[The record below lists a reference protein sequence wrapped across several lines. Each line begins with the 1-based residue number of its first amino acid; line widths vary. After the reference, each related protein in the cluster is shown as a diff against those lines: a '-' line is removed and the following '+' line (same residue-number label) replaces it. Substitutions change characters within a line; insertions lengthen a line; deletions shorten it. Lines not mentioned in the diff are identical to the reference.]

1 MGKKRSGAGLTGPQQ
16 AAKFLGVSV
25 LSGVVLAGIAIP
37 GAGALGLA
45 AKGTVEGF
53 DEIPANLKT
62 PPLSQRTTILDAEG
76 GLIATVYSR
85 DRQVVPLTAM
95 SPYMQKAIVAIEDSR
110 FYEHGAVDLKGILR
124 AVNRNA
130 QEGGAAQGASTL
142 TQQYVKNVFVEE
154 AGDDETK
161 VREAQEKS
169 LGRKIRELKYSI
181 QVEEELG
188 KKKIL
193 ENYLNITYFGQGAYG
208 IESASQRYF
217 SKPAKDLTLEE
228 SALLAGLVQ
237 SPSRYD
243 PVNDSQE
250 AMKRRNVVLQR
261 MADVKDISQAE
272 ADEAKAKPVTLKVTR
287 PKNGCITAVKG
298 AGFFCDYVRA
308 TFLNDTVFGKT
319 REERAKV
326 WNQGGLTIRTTLDPQ
341 SQEAANASIKD
352 HVNED
357 DSIAT
362 AVTMV
367 QPGTGKVLAMGQ
379 SKPYGFGK
387 NETQINYSVDKR
399 MGGSNFGF
407 QVGSTFKPFIAAAA
421 IEQGMEPTK
430 VYSAPNKMEYP
441 SPVSRCSGPAWQNL
455 PLGNGK
461 LQTAQNETRDEVGPY
476 ALRTAMEKSINTYF
490 VQMISDIGICP
501 VTEMTQKL
509 GVVPASGVKLPE
521 EPSIALGSA
530 EMSPL
535 TMANAY
541 AAFANRGV
549 YCTPVA
555 LESITDSH
563 GKALAVPKTKCDRAM
578 AQDTAD
584 TINQLLRGVVDS
596 GTGERAASPTATTR
610 ARPVP
615 PTTATTPGSW
625 ATPRTCPARS
635 GSAPA
640 VRRRSRWRTSPSA
653 GSTTRRSSAA
663 ACPARSGRTRS
674 RARSPAARP
683 RTSSGPASRSPRSGA
698 AVRAPEPVTGTAPAA
713 APAAGAPPPRRPP
726 PRASRT
732 SPASPA
738 ATTSPAAVRPPEAPR
753 PAARARAAR
762 SRRSRWSRSPRSRW
776 SRARRAAP
784 VAARPRN
791 GAGTEEEGR
800 APAGSPAGALPFLHV
815 SPYLRAGPYESCFLT
830 AAATRPPSARPAT
843 FGFTIFMTA
852 PMARGPSA
860 PAALASS
867 TACATIAASSSSPSC
882 LGR

>member
-1 MGKKRSGAGLTGPQQ
+1 MGKKRSGGGLTGSQQ

-25 LSGVVLAGIAIP
+25 LSGVVLAGMAIP
-37 GAGALGLA
+37 AAGALGLA

-85 DRQVVPLTAM
+85 DRQVVPLTSI

-193 ENYLNITYFGQGAYG
+193 ENYLNITYFGQQAYG
-208 IESASQRYF
+208 IESAAQRYF
-217 SKPAKDLTLEE
+217 SKPAKDLTLDE
-228 SALLAGLVQ
+228 SALLAGVVQ

-243 PVNDSQE
+243 PVNDNQE
-250 AMKRRNVVLQR
+250 ATKRRNIVLQR
-261 MADVKDISQAE
+261 MADTKDVSQAE
-272 ADEAKAKPVTLKVTR
+272 ADAAKAKPVTLKVTK

-298 AGFFCDYVRA
+298 AGFFCDYVRNS
-308 TFLNDTVFGKT
+308 FLTDPVFGKT

-326 WNQGGLTIRTTLDPQ
+326 WNKGGLTVRTTLDPQ
-341 SQEAANASIKD
+341 SQDSANESIKD
-352 HVNED
+352 HVYQED
-357 DSIAT
+357 AIAT

-367 QPGTGKVLAMGQ
+367 QPGTGRVLAMGQ

-421 IEQGMEPTK
+421 LERGMPPTK
-430 VYSAPNKMEYP
+430 VYQAPNKLDYP
-441 SPVSRCSGPAWQNL
+441 SPIARCDGSSYINTQKESAE
-455 PLGNGK
+455 
-461 LQTAQNETRDEVGPY
+461 NETEDEVGPY

-490 VQMISDIGICP
+490 VEMINEIGLCP
-501 VTEMTQKL
+501 VSEMAAKL
-509 GVVPASGVKLPE
+509 GVVPASGAKLADGPA
-521 EPSIALGSA
+521 IALGSE

-541 AAFANRGV
+541 ATFANRGV

-555 LESITDSH
+555 IESITDAH
-563 GKALAVPKTKCDRAM
+563 GKALAVPKSKCERAM
-578 AQDTAD
+578 SQNTAD
-584 TINQLLRGVVDS
+584 TINTLLSGVVDS
-596 GTGERAASPTATTR
+596 GTGERAGLTDRDSAGKTGTTDSR
-610 ARPVP
+610 YNAWFVGYTPNVSGAVWVGSGGAKKITMENITIGGRGYDKVFGGGLPGP
-615 PTTATTPGSW
+615 IWKDAITGALSGREALRFTTVHIAEPNLPSGG
-625 ATPRTCPARS
+625 PRGNKPS
-635 GSAPA
+635 
-640 VRRRSRWRTSPSA
+640 TSPSKP
-653 GSTTRRSSAA
+653 GK
-663 ACPARSGRTRS
+663 PGGDGKPGGRPGGQNTGQ
-674 RARSPAARP
+674 
-683 RTSSGPASRSPRSGA
+683 TGGPGGGA
-698 AVRAPEPVTGTAPAA
+698 TG
-713 APAAGAPPPRRPP
+713 G
-726 PRASRT
+726 
-732 SPASPA
+732 
-738 ATTSPAAVRPPEAPR
+738 
-753 PAARARAAR
+753 
-762 SRRSRWSRSPRSRW
+762 
-776 SRARRAAP
+776 
-784 VAARPRN
+784 
-791 GAGTEEEGR
+791 GAGQPDNPFPGLPVDPGTVIGGR
-800 APAGSPAGALPFLHV
+800 DGQ
-815 SPYLRAGPYESCFLT
+815 
-830 AAATRPPSARPAT
+830 
-843 FGFTIFMTA
+843 
-852 PMARGPSA
+852 
-860 PAALASS
+860 
-867 TACATIAASSSSPSC
+867 
-882 LGR
+882 